1 VKENLRKRL
10 IEKRKNLP
18 KKDILE
24 RSEIIKLRLF
34 NLKEFKKAS
43 TILFYVSY
51 DNEVYTH
58 SMIKD
63 ALSLGKNVVI
73 PISIIQD
80 RSITLSRLENLKDL
94 IRGSYGI
101 LEPRPEKIKKICID
115 EIELIIVPGVGF
127 DASGNRIGHGKGYYD
142 GLIKKS
148 MNHMHIGLAF
158 EFQLVKKIPS
168 ESHDLPVKMIITEKR
183 VINCIND

>member
-1 VKENLRKRL
+1 MKDNLRKRL

-24 RSEIIKLRLF
+24 RSEIIKQKLF
-34 NLKEFKKAS
+34 HLEEFKEAS

-73 PISIIQD
+73 PISIIED
-80 RSITLSRLENLKDL
+80 RSLMLSRLENFKDL
-94 IRGSYGI
+94 IHGSYGI
-101 LEPRPEKIKKICID
+101 LEPRPKKIQEISIN

-127 DASGNRIGHGKGYYD
+127 DANGNRIGHGKGYYD
-142 GLIKKS
+142 GLLKKS
-148 MNHMHIGLAF
+148 MKHLHIGLAF
-158 EFQLVKKIPS
+158 EFQLVKKIPR

-183 VINCIND
+183 IINCIND